1 MDTKQLILDA
11 ARKII
16 SLKGFAGARI
26 SDIVAKAGL
35 AQGTFYLYFKS
46 KQEVVSALAE
56 QLTASQT
63 ERIMAFENIGPTMR
77 REEFIEKIYSVFD
90 SYMQFFKQNADIMRV
105 LAGEISND
113 PKQHSVFRSIIERV
127 EKAFVHFFTVAHNS
141 GILKDF
147 DYKSI
152 SQMAIMAVMQ
162 FFFSTITKAEDF
174 PSSEKIKEFVDM
186 CLFGILK
193 EQNA

>member
-1 MDTKQLILDA
+1 MDTKQQILEA
-11 ARKII
+11 ARKVI

-46 KQEVVSALAE
+46 KQDVVAQLA
-56 QLTASQT
+56 QDITVSQT
-63 ERIMAFENIGPTMR
+63 ERIAAFEQIGSTMTR
-77 REEFIEKIYSVFD
+77 SEFIEKIYAVFD
-90 SYMQFFKQNADIMRV
+90 SYMHFFKENADIMRV
-105 LAGEISND
+105 LAGEVSSD
-113 PKQHSVFRSIIERV
+113 PKQNTVFRDIIERV
-127 EKAFVHFFTVAHNS
+127 ETAFNHFFEVAHKS
-141 GILKDF
+141 GFLKDF

-174 PSSEKIKEFVDM
+174 PSSEKIREFVDM

-193 EQNA
+193 EPNA

>member
-1 MDTKQLILDA
+1 MDTKEQILEA

-35 AQGTFYLYFKS
+35 AQGTFYLYFKN
-46 KQEVVSALAE
+46 KQDVVF
-56 QLTASQT
+56 QLGQQITTSQS
-63 ERIMAFENIGPTMR
+63 ERIALFEQIGPSMSR
-77 REEFIEKIYSVFD
+77 NEFIEKIYTVFD
-90 SYMQFFKQNADIMRV
+90 SYMVFFKENADIMRV
-105 LAGEISND
+105 LAGEVSND
-113 PKQHSVFRSIIERV
+113 PKQNKVFRDIIERV
-127 EKAFVHFFTVAHNS
+127 EKAFFHFFEVAHNS
-141 GILKDF
+141 GFLKDF

-193 EQNA
+193 EANA